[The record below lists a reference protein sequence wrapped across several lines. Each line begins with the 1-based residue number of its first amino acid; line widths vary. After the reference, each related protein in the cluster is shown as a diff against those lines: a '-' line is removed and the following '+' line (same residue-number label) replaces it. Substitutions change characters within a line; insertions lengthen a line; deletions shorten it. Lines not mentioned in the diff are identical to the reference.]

1 MNLKARLNSSL
12 EFVRELQKNKSIFFH
27 VVDDFENRCFD
38 KTTTL
43 IITFII
49 RLWRFW
55 LFDAKDWHARDWHI
69 LWKFSKFP
77 EFKNFWRSFV
87 KIPNFR
93 SKL

>member
-49 RLWRFW
+49 RL
-55 LFDAKDWHARDWHI
+55 
-69 LWKFSKFP
+69 
-77 EFKNFWRSFV
+77 
-87 KIPNFR
+87 
-93 SKL
+93 